1 MASNNW
7 VKTWLWP
14 DVGIRREAQYAINDG
29 FWAATFIAVV
39 SAVAAGFVIAGDS
52 DATLALN
59 VYAGAALYVAIAVGI
74 RLRSRAAAIAGL
86 VLFTADRIYSTVTFG
101 PHFLW
106 QTLFLMAVLLH
117 GVRGTIGYH
126 KLPPKPAGMPS
137 IEESFRALV
146 QKSEKNGEGE

>member
-29 FWAATFIAVV
+29 FWAAVFIAAV
-39 SAVAAGFVIAGDS
+39 SAIAAGFVIAGDS

-59 VYAGAALYVAIAVGI
+59 VYVGAALYVAIAVGI
-74 RLRSRAAAIAGL
+74 RLRSRTAAIAGL

-106 QTLFLMAVLLH
+106 QTLFLIAALLH

-126 KLPPKPAGMPS
+126 KLPPKPVGMPS
-137 IEESFRALV
+137 IEESFKALKE
-146 QKSEKNGEGE
+146 KSGEEEKG